1 MDVDQPLMNPPEH
14 FDEDSNNEKKRI
26 DLATSPAVV
35 STPSTLEANVPAPTT
50 GVNLSTD
57 LPSQLRELPTERSI
71 DKEKLE
77 TMIRAERKSI
87 GFAEGVRRESFPG
100 KHLHTPDTFVVEEA
114 FIGDKSYSSD
124 VAHDEG
130 MSFIYNARSS
140 TPVAAHKIPLPSTVQ
155 RTRPDSDAIDESHQI
170 KAPVGLDE
178 SKAGAGVSSPP
189 YSDELESSPIPL
201 KPRIKNPRSPLAF
214 EITNAGRLGDSIPS
228 KSPLDPKPDSI
239 SAFEF
244 IPPKLGGSSERTH
257 AKNGPIPSM
266 SGLKAM
272 AARAAALRFILPDE
286 SLMEMDSILDVQFPE
301 GMEDEFT
308 AAFARLAL
316 GTSSSGSQTTKPR
329 STVPEPSK
337 TLQKHQPEDP
347 NPQNPSA
354 TVEQDSR
361 SGTSSA
367 QTASSSDEAGN
378 SYPEDEQT
386 LNLASLGLSRLGDTL
401 LVDMSLDQLR
411 PKLDDPERGNATF
424 GGSSFVLANSSAAER
439 HPEPT
444 LEAQTPKRTASNPL
458 PLLEDVGANV
468 EGTVKKSRSTN
479 GRVVSDA
486 VIDALRSGRAL
497 HRVTASIPGFN
508 NDVLLADGMTVTDET
523 PIRQA
528 WPGSTASLR
537 RAESFASYSNI
548 PESRQHP
555 GSAVLQKTRSTVSLR
570 RTSSVISN
578 QPDFMR
584 PHSRISVADVDSEDD
599 QPFASS
605 APMASRGSSRRSSVY
620 AFPEPGISND
630 YPGSHLERPS
640 SVASS
645 IYDRPTSAASMR
657 PTSAASIRSSSTR
670 PTSVAGSLRS
680 GSATSSRRVS
690 GAHLQPSYTPEDE
703 LVSGME
709 ALMKGDIGKAPA
721 PAIATR
727 NAQESQIA
735 SSARITSGFTKDTPG
750 TARSGIR
757 QPTGLTTPRVAKS
770 GLALKTV
777 GSKVLSGVPGSKH
790 QAGPGASS
798 TVIGT
803 SNVSK
808 TMSAASGRSVHM
820 TPAPG
825 TRSATSTLRSQSSS
839 TPSATRLRAS
849 TLGLFAPDG
858 GPAASQDPKR
868 LTHKASSSS
877 ISVTPSVTRILRAPA
892 STSNMRIIGA
902 RGASG
907 IAAPRTATKAGSIAS
922 LREVMKPKEVL
933 KR

>member
-35 STPSTLEANVPAPTT
+35 STPSTLEANVPAPTI

-100 KHLHTPDTFVVEEA
+100 KHLHTPDTFIVEEA

-178 SKAGAGVSSPP
+178 SKAGAGASSPP

-214 EITNAGRLGDSIPS
+214 EVTNAGRLGDSIPS

-244 IPPKLGGSSERTH
+244 IPPNW
-257 AKNGPIPSM
+257 A
-266 SGLKAM
+266 AM

-329 STVPEPSK
+329 SM
-337 TLQKHQPEDP
+337 
-347 NPQNPSA
+347 
-354 TVEQDSR
+354 DSR

-367 QTASSSDEAGN
+367 QSASSSDEAGN

-444 LEAQTPKRTASNPL
+444 LEAQTPKRIASNPL

-523 PIRQA
+523 PIRQV

-770 GLALKTV
+770 GLALKTQDQAQARQ
-777 GSKVLSGVPGSKH
+777 LS
-790 QAGPGASS
+790 A
-798 TVIGT
+798 

-839 TPSATRLRAS
+839 TPSAARLRAS

-858 GPAASQDPKR
+858 GPAAGQDPKR

-877 ISVTPSVTRILRAPA
+877 ISVTPSVTRTLRAPA
-892 STSNMRIIGA
+892 STSNIRIIGA

>member
-87 GFAEGVRRESFPG
+87 GFDEGVRRESFPG
-100 KHLHTPDTFVVEEA
+100 KHLHTPDVSFNCEEA

-170 KAPVGLDE
+170 KAPV
-178 SKAGAGVSSPP
+178 
-189 YSDELESSPIPL
+189 DELESSPIPL

-214 EITNAGRLGDSIPS
+214 EVTNAGRLGDSIPS

-286 SLMEMDSILDVQFPE
+286 SLMEMIQYSMFS
-301 GMEDEFT
+301 
-308 AAFARLAL
+308 
-316 GTSSSGSQTTKPR
+316 TSSSGSQTTKPR
-329 STVPEPSK
+329 SMVPEPSK

-354 TVEQDSR
+354 TAEQDSR

-367 QTASSSDEAGN
+367 QSASSSDEAGN

-444 LEAQTPKRTASNPL
+444 LEAQTPKRIASNPL

-523 PIRQA
+523 PIRQV

-839 TPSATRLRAS
+839 TPSAARLRAS

-858 GPAASQDPKR
+858 GPAAGQDPKR

-877 ISVTPSVTRILRAPA
+877 ISVTPSVTRTLRAPA